1 MYTGVIERTGTVGVV
16 EPLESCCR
24 VEIASETG
32 DLRPEDSIA
41 VNGVC
46 LTASAVGDDWF
57 QAVLSAETVERTYL
71 ADLQP
76 GDAVNVERPLG
87 TAGRFDGHLVK
98 GTVDTVT
105 AVTDITDLGEDW
117 LFEFAVPAGYEQYLV
132 EKGAVALDGIGLT
145 VADLSADT
153 FTVAVVPTTYEV
165 TTLSTKELGD
175 PVHFEA
181 DILAK
186 YVERQ
191 RAVGS
196 V

>member
-1 MYTGVIERTGTVGVV
+1 MYTGVIEEPGTLNAVDR
-16 EPLESCCR
+16 LESGCR
-24 VEIASETG
+24 VEIATETT
-32 DLRPEDSIA
+32 DLQPEDSIA

-46 LTASAVGDDWF
+46 LTASAVGDGWF
-57 QAVLSAETVERTYL
+57 RAVLSAETVDRTYL
-71 ADLQP
+71 A
-76 GDAVNVERPLG
+76 GCKAGGAVNIERPLG
-87 TAGRFDGHLVK
+87 TTGRFDGHVVK

-105 AVTDITDLGEDW
+105 QVTDITDLGEDW
-117 LFEFAVPAGYEQYLV
+117 LFEFDVPAGYEQYLV

-153 FTVAVVPTTYEV
+153 FTVAVVPTTYDV
-165 TTLSTKELGD
+165 TTLSAKEPGD

-191 RAVGS
+191 RAVGAL
-196 V
+196 